1 MNNIYSGINM
11 SQDDI
16 TEQRQSGLNPRQLI
30 HVIYGL
36 FALGILSAGIFGVAI
51 IASIV
56 LAYIKRSDLVGTV
69 YASHLDWIIKTFWWG
84 LLWFILS
91 LIASLFFI
99 GYLTGLI
106 VIIWVVYR
114 IAKGWLAHFA
124 GETPMPG
131 I

>member
-1 MNNIYSGINM
+1 MP
-11 SQDDI
+11 QEEI
-16 TEQRQSGLNPRQLI
+16 TEQPKSGLNPRHLVHI
-30 HVIYGL
+30 IYGL

-69 YASHLDWIIKTFWWG
+69 YASHIDWVIKTFWWG

-91 LIASLFFI
+91 MIASLFFI

-106 VIIWVVYR
+106 VIIWIVYR
-114 IAKGWLAHFA
+114 ISKGWLAHFA